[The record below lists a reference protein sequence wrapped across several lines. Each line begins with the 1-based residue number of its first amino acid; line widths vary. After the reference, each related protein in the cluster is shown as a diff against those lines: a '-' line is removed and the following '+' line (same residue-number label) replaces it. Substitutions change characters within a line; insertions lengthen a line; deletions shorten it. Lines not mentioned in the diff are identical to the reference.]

1 MRISRRSDPILESRL
16 CSCLYPLVDLNLP
29 HVNVIQH
36 LDDEIIR
43 TWTLHYQSEE
53 CPPHIT
59 LDDV

>member
-43 TWTLHYQSEE
+43 TWTLHYQPEE
-53 CPPHIT
+53 CPHIT
-59 LDDV
+59 